1 MTPEIAA
8 GYSALIAAVATVV
21 GALTIVLFFA
31 RGQPWG
37 TINDV
42 SSVVLMLAM
51 IPVALVTAV
60 FLMERLTTVALAVAA
75 IGIAGMVVAAVLQA
89 LLVVGRVTYDDT
101 VTAVLTAGGVVG
113 VWYILT
119 GLLAGQTALEGFLSW
134 LAIASGVGFIAIMVG
149 FRLGRERHPLSIG
162 GGLLVLVAS
171 TAFLTRLGTW
181 LVGGELVVPAWNA

>member
-1 MTPEIAA
+1 MTAEVAA
-8 GYSALIAAVATVV
+8 GFSALTAAVATVV
-21 GALTIVLFFA
+21 GAVTLMLFFA

-60 FLMERLTTVALAVAA
+60 FLMERLTTVALVVAA
-75 IGIAGMVVAAVLQA
+75 IGIAGMVAAAVLQA
-89 LLVVGRVTYDDT
+89 LLVAGRVTYDGS

-113 VWYILT
+113 VWYTLT
-119 GLLAGQTALEGFLSW
+119 GLLAGGTALQWLAG
-134 LAIASGVGFIAIMVG
+134 LAIASGVGFVAIMIG

-162 GGLLVLVAS
+162 GGLVVLVAS
-171 TAFLTRLGTW
+171 TAFLTLLGNG
-181 LVGGELVVPAWNA
+181 LVSGDLVVPAWNA